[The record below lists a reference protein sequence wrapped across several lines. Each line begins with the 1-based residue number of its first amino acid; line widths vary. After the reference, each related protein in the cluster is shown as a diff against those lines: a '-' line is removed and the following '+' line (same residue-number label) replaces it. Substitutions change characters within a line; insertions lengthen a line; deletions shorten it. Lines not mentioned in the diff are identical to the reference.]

1 MIDSFLF
8 RMPAAEIYK
17 LNGKNILKIYKNG
30 SSTLRDLCK
39 SSPESCNHTELELDF
54 EKFDNKSIDG
64 KYFLDVYLR
73 NPVDRYFSAVGTA
86 KEIYGKDIH
95 TLDMNPMATINNGF
109 FFDIHFFPQYWFIQQ
124 AYVDFGSNDKLYFR
138 FHDLADLSKV
148 TGSKKSNVTPD
159 AKKIKHSAGTRFT
172 VKSCYV
178 FDYILYQLCIGRTM
192 NYTDLI
198 KVYSE
203 GLDSRYAGKLRHY
216 IEKTSPENHDKLLA
230 SSDDKT
236 KHYNRVLEEI
246 AQLAKKSK
254 KY

>member
-1 MIDSFLF
+1 
-8 RMPAAEIYK
+8 
-17 LNGKNILKIYKNG
+17 
-30 SSTLRDLCK
+30 
-39 SSPESCNHTELELDF
+39 
-54 EKFDNKSIDG
+54 
-64 KYFLDVYLR
+64 
-73 NPVDRYFSAVGTA
+73 
-86 KEIYGKDIH
+86 
-95 TLDMNPMATINNGF
+95 
-109 FFDIHFFPQYWFIQQ
+109 
-124 AYVDFGSNDKLYFR
+124 
-138 FHDLADLSKV
+138 
-148 TGSKKSNVTPD
+148 
-159 AKKIKHSAGTRFT
+159 
-172 VKSCYV
+172 
-178 FDYILYQLCIGRTM
+178 M